1 MTAPAD
7 PFATLK
13 SRRYVALLVLAAIL
27 GAPVSAAAYWFLKL
41 TDLLQGWT
49 YHDIPD
55 AVGFDGEPIWWPVIP
70 LFVAGIVVALTIRF
84 LPGRGGHSPADGFK
98 PGGVALPNVLP
109 GVALAALAS
118 IGLGAVIGP
127 EGPLVALGGGL
138 AYLAVSLARRE
149 IPQPAAAVIAA
160 TGSFAAISA
169 LFGSPLASAFLL
181 MEATGL
187 GGPLATTVLLPGLLA
202 SGIGALVFIGFD
214 SLTGY
219 GTFSLTIPN
228 LPAMPTPTG
237 ADLGYALAAGVVA
250 APLCMLI
257 RAGALRLRPFV
268 DGRVLW
274 TPLVGL
280 AMAGLA
286 IAYAEATG
294 HSSSDVLFSG
304 QSGLPSLVSGHAGY
318 TVGALLLLV
327 AFKGL
332 AYAGALSSFRGGPTF
347 PALYIGAAG
356 GIAMSHLPGFH
367 LIAGVAVGIS
377 AMAAGMLRLPL
388 TAVLVTTLLLGSDGY
403 NAVPLSVIAA
413 VVCFVVAVHLEPA
426 APDASPRL
434 LQQRAD
440 KPAPVQERSS
450 T

>member
-138 AYLAVSLARRE
+138 AYLAVSLARRD
-149 IPQPAAAVIAA
+149 IPLPAAAVIAA

-274 TPLVGL
+274 TPLIGL

-304 QSGLPSLVSGHAGY
+304 QSGLPSLVSGHAHQ
-318 TVGALLLLV
+318 V
-327 AFKGL
+327 
-332 AYAGALSSFRGGPTF
+332 
-347 PALYIGAAG
+347 
-356 GIAMSHLPGFH
+356 
-367 LIAGVAVGIS
+367 
-377 AMAAGMLRLPL
+377 
-388 TAVLVTTLLLGSDGY
+388 
-403 NAVPLSVIAA
+403 
-413 VVCFVVAVHLEPA
+413 E
-426 APDASPRL
+426 
-434 LQQRAD
+434 
-440 KPAPVQERSS
+440 
-450 T
+450 